1 MQQNPSKSGFLEGY
15 MRLPEVLLAYPVG
28 RSTWLA
34 GVKSGCY
41 PKPVKLSAR
50 VVAWRVSDILALVRG
65 DAS

>member
-1 MQQNPSKSGFLEGY
+1 MQQNPSKSSFLEGY
-15 MRLPEVLLAYPVG
+15 MRLPEVLSAYPVG

-34 GVKSGCY
+34 GVKRGCY